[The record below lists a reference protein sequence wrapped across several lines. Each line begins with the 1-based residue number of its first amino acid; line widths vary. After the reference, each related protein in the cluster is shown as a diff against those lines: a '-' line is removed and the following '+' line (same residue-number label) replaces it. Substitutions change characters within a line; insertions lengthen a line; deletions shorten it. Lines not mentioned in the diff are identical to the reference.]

1 MRRCPEDQR
10 SQPVLGE
17 GSGHVPFLLIPVT
30 LLPQQRSPPDRQGQ
44 DNEVLDS
51 RAQEFFPIFPKYFT
65 FLCVLVFQCVQQNGN
80 NCW

>member
-51 RAQEFFPIFPKYFT
+51 RAQEFSPFFQSNFIFF
-65 FLCVLVFQCVQQNGN
+65 VFQCVQQNGN